1 MKAAFDVSP
10 LPSPAFEVTGF
21 TVEVGGEP
29 GDFVVSGLVT
39 WDSGDLVVGCTEI
52 RTSGDL
58 VVATEVGALGCLLVV
73 ACANVGA
80 PGVLL
85 VGASDC
91 LVVGWT
97 DAGASGNL
105 VVATKVGES
114 GCLIVPC

>member
-10 LPSPAFEVTGF
+10 PPSPAFEVTGF
-21 TVEVGGEP
+21 TIEVGGEP

-39 WDSGDLVVGCTEI
+39 WD
-52 RTSGDL
+52 SGDL

-105 VVATKVGES
+105 VVVTKVGES